1 MTSRKLS
8 WQVEHWC
15 FSILVMKTIFLT
27 WHSMAGSDKDGSNSG
42 GSDEEFDDS
51 KNDFSA
57 DGCSD
62 CSSY

>member
-1 MTSRKLS
+1 MI
-8 WQVEHWC
+8 WQVENP
-15 FSILVMKTIFLT
+15 SDEDNILDLAQ
-27 WHSMAGSDKDGSNSG
+27 HDSDQDGSNSG

-57 DGCSD
+57 DGYSD